1 VKFDKETI
9 ITLTIC
15 TILLFAWG
23 PIVKRIWPP
32 KVVDEKIESTTS
44 DAIDNGSIN
53 KDQDTSSK
61 VSKEKN
67 SKKQLSTPKA
77 SEKSVIKSE
86 SEKVTIT
93 TKAIKETS
101 EYLKSQNLKSVYL
114 ENDFIKAEIN
124 PNSGNISSI
133 ELKDYFMS
141 DKVSYAKLKDHI
153 VLLKNSKYGA
163 LSLENLPIS
172 ELVDIKLST
181 ENDNTP
187 EKNITLFRKF
197 KTSTGKEFT
206 VNQFWQ
212 IKENYTITYNIEIA
226 NLANSTLTLKD
237 LKLSAGSLTNINQL
251 ANDKPPF
258 REEHEISY
266 CDVTSKKVISKVA
279 QDSPGFMNMLFG
291 GGKKSEP
298 QKGFE
303 EIEKVN
309 ADWIAVSNKYFTCIL
324 VPEAPFQDGIVLRAT
339 LLDKPKDEKGITKFA
354 NAEVDALINIDK
366 LPAGTDF
373 KLSFNYFA
381 GPKKI
386 PLLKKLDPNASKIM
400 KLYMMGMKF
409 LEPISSLMLT
419 TLLWFKTICGSYGL
433 SIIIL
438 TLIVKSLLWPV
449 THRAN
454 VSMRKMQRIQ
464 PLIQELKKTHKD
476 NPQKVNTEMMK
487 LYKEHK
493 VNPLGGCL
501 PILLQMPI
509 FFALYAAL
517 SGAVEPRHTA
527 FLWINDLTLPDTIAT
542 LNLGFANIPINPLMI
557 TMTATMV
564 LQQKLTPSAADP
576 AQQKMM
582 MFMPLIML
590 FMLYSLPSGL
600 TLYWTVSQIISIMQL
615 IVNQKLEKR
624 AELALELQTK

>member
-1 VKFDKETI
+1 MKFDKETI

-23 PIVKRIWPP
+23 PIVKKIWPP
-32 KVVDEKIESTTS
+32 KVVDEKVELTTS
-44 DAIDNGSIN
+44 DKTDNIAIGDKEV
-53 KDQDTSSK
+53 KDSASK
-61 VSKEKN
+61 ISPSKITVKDDIKSVSKK
-67 SKKQLSTPKA
+67 
-77 SEKSVIKSE
+77 VI
-86 SEKVTIT
+86 IT
-93 TKAIKETS
+93 KKAIAETS
-101 EYLKSQNLKSVYL
+101 DYLKSQNLKSVYL

-133 ELKDYFMS
+133 ELKEYFLS
-141 DKVSYAKLKDHI
+141 DKTSFAKLKEPI
-153 VLLKNSKYGA
+153 VLFKNSKYGA
-163 LSLENLPIS
+163 LLLENLPIS
-172 ELVDIKLST
+172 ELIDIKFST

-187 EKNITLFRKF
+187 EKNVTLFRKF

-206 VNQFWQ
+206 VTQFWK

-226 NLANSTLTLKD
+226 NLANNTLTLKD
-237 LKLSAGSLTNINQL
+237 LKLSAGSLSNINEL

-266 CDVTSKKVISKVA
+266 CDSESKKVMSKVA
-279 QDSPGFMNMLFG
+279 QDSPGFMSMFFG
-291 GGKKSEP
+291 GGKKSGPKE
-298 QKGFE
+298 GFE

-324 VPEAPFQDGIVLRAT
+324 VPEAPFQDGIVLRSV
-339 LLDKPKDEKGITKFA
+339 LLEKPKDKKGVTKFA
-354 NAEVDALINIDK
+354 NAEVDALINIDE
-366 LPAGTDF
+366 LPAGTDL
-373 KLSFNYFA
+373 KLSFNFFA

-386 PLLKKLDPNASKIM
+386 PLLKELDPNATKIM

-409 LEPISSLMLT
+409 LEPISSIMLA
-419 TLLWFKTICGSYGL
+419 TLLLFTSYCGSYGL
-433 SIIIL
+433 SIILL

-464 PLIQELKKTHKD
+464 PLIKELKKTHQD

-624 AELALELQTK
+624 AELALELQKK